1 MQDYRNLEVWQRS
14 MNYVVEIYRFTS
26 SFPADERYNLVSQI
40 RRASTSIPLNIA
52 EGAGCDSKREFARYL
67 VYAYSSGNEVVTCLE
82 LARRLGLCQDG
93 DITQALIED
102 GNRLCKMLYS
112 LVKKLKATNNQKP
125 KTNNQEPTTRNHKPS
140 TTNQQPSAMS
150 YQLPARS

>member
-1 MQDYRNLEVWQRS
+1 MVGEIKRMQDYRNLEVWHRS
-14 MNYVVEIYRFTS
+14 MDYVVEIYRFTS

-52 EGAGCDSKREFARYL
+52 EGAGCDSNKEFARYL

-82 LARRLGLCQDG
+82 LARRLGLCQNG
-93 DITQALIED
+93 DSTQDLIEN

-112 LVKKLKATNNQKP
+112 LIGKLKAASNQQSK
-125 KTNNQEPTTRNHKPS
+125 TRNQRP
-140 TTNQQPSAMS
+140 
-150 YQLPARS
+150 

>member
-1 MQDYRNLEVWQRS
+1 MVGEIKKMQDYRSLEVWHRS
-14 MNYVVEIYRFTS
+14 MDYVVEIYQFTS

-52 EGAGCDSKREFARYL
+52 EGAGCDSNREFTRYL

-82 LARRLGLCQDG
+82 LACRSGLCQNG
-93 DITQALIED
+93 DSTQALIED

-112 LVKKLKATNNQKP
+112 LIRKLKAAKNQKP
-125 KTNNQEPTTRNHKPS
+125 ITM
-140 TTNQQPSAMS
+140 NQQPTTNDHE
-150 YQLPARS
+150 P

>member
-1 MQDYRNLEVWQRS
+1 MVAEIKKMQDYRNLEVWQRS
-14 MNYVVEIYRFTS
+14 MDYVVEIYRFTS

-52 EGAGCDSKREFARYL
+52 EGAGCDSSREFARYL

-82 LARRLGLCQDG
+82 LARRLGLCRNG
-93 DITQALIED
+93 DSTQALIED

-112 LVKKLKATNNQKP
+112 LIRKLKA
-125 KTNNQEPTTRNHKPS
+125 TRNHKP
-140 TTNQQPSAMS
+140 TTTKHKPKTMNHQPSTNN
-150 YQLPARS
+150 QRQQ